1 MKKFWALVFVF
12 ACALAAFTPLMLGKG
27 GAQQTSAEATVDA
40 NVITVSQNDTTSSI
54 SLSALASN
62 VNNDDDATINGYQ
75 NYTLTLTE
83 DITISESF
91 TPIGTHQNPFR
102 GTFDG
107 NGHTITFSSA
117 ITPESSYQG
126 LFGYASGA
134 IIKNLQIEGALLG
147 EPTSGNSE
155 IYSGLLLGYGNN
167 VTIENCEV
175 LGTTDRDITKR
186 STIGALAGKLVGGSL
201 KNVSARTVM
210 TFSPSP
216 ANSYTIK
223 VGALLGVADNVT
235 IEKAVVFGSLGLG
248 PITANASQS
257 NFYIGGMIGELE
269 RGSITDSVSGASISV
284 TTSQNQNYVTGAI
297 VGNILTAPQNGRISS
312 VAYSSSLSA
321 YGNAGSYS
329 PANLNTND
337 SVINISDS
345 SILRT
350 ESFYISNSY
359 QVESGGQN
367 VTFAWNQSAE
377 PWDFASTWVVI
388 NDDGSQVRLQSF
400 QNFSFSLENIIDDN
414 GRLQD
419 VTDALINN
427 DEVSYGETAT
437 FVLKFEDTVYENY
450 YNISQIYRD
459 GESLNFAEFVP
470 VSDGSNTK
478 VSPNGEISLTEG
490 AATDA
495 ETKTTYRTF
504 TLNILASSATEGSYS
519 FQLEAIRFPVYLAAG
534 EIAEGAVSLG
544 TNGGIRYSNSTNTT
558 SEIARELTNGAQL
571 TIDAVPDRLFAF
583 SSWQLYDLAPDD
595 STGTITY
602 GDKKWVLNNDAN
614 LPTTSSITINFGV
627 VKNGTSLEQGI
638 FNQTFLLLATFV
650 RDPYVLNFSYD
661 ANLISRIEVNNQTL
675 QSNSVELDKNETV
688 NLKVYINTQNT
699 FDSDRLIE
707 SIRGLFASE
716 TSRVEYESYADP
728 NNAELTVHE
737 FTFSTSALQSNES
750 DSYSLSLRAVEAGE
764 APENDNTV
772 WIIVGVVGGVVL
784 LAAIG
789 LTIWLVLRKRA
800 ASRVNGRKDDY
811 KRYFY

>member
-27 GAQQTSAEATVDA
+27 GAQQTSVEATVDA

-75 NYTLTLTE
+75 NYTLTLTQ

-91 TPIGTHQNPFR
+91 MPIGTPQNPFR

-107 NGHTITFSSA
+107 NGHTITFSDDITSESA
-117 ITPESSYQG
+117 YQG

-134 IIKNLQIEGALLG
+134 IIKNLQIDGALLG

-167 VTIENCEV
+167 VAIENCEV
-175 LGTTDRDITKR
+175 LGSTARAITKR

-201 KNVSARTVM
+201 KNVSARAEM

-223 VGALLGVADNVT
+223 IGALLGVADNVT
-235 IEKAVVFGSLGLG
+235 IEKAVVFGSLSLG
-248 PITANASQS
+248 SVTANASQS
-257 NFYIGGMIGELE
+257 NFYVGGMIGELE

-350 ESFYISNSY
+350 ESFYISNSN

-377 PWDFASTWVVI
+377 PWDFDSTWVVI

-400 QNFSFSLENIIDDN
+400 QNFSFSLENIIDGN

-437 FVLKFEDTVYENY
+437 FVLKFENTVYENY

-470 VSDGSNTK
+470 ASDDSNTK

-490 AATDA
+490 TATDA

-504 TLNILASSATEGSYS
+504 TLKILASSATEGSYS
-519 FQLEAIRFPVYLAAG
+519 FKLEAVDFPVYLAAG

-544 TNGGIRYSNSTNTT
+544 TNGGIRYSNYTNTT

-602 GDKKWVLNNDAN
+602 GDKKWVLNNDAT
-614 LPTTSSITINFGV
+614 LPATSSITINFGV

-638 FNQTFLLLATFV
+638 FNQTFLLLATFE

-688 NLKVYINTQNT
+688 NLKVYINAQNA
-699 FDSDRLIE
+699 FDADRLIE

-800 ASRVNGRKDDY
+800 ANRVNGRKDDY

>member
-27 GAQQTSAEATVDA
+27 GAQQTSAAAISSEA
-40 NVITVSQNDTTSSI
+40 VIKISQNGTTSSI
-54 SLSALASN
+54 SLSTLADN
-62 VNNDDDATINGYQ
+62 VNDGADDINGYQ
-75 NYTLTLTE
+75 NYILTLTE

-91 TPIGTHQNPFR
+91 TPIGTPQNPFR
-102 GTFDG
+102 GSFDG
-107 NGHTITFSSA
+107 NGHTITFSGDITSESA
-117 ITPESSYQG
+117 YQG

-134 IIKNLQIEGALLG
+134 TIKNLQIEGALLG

-175 LGTTDRDITKR
+175 LGTTARDITKR

-201 KNVSARTVM
+201 KNVSARAVM

-223 VGALLGVADNVT
+223 IGALLGVADNVT
-235 IEKAVVFGSLGLG
+235 IEKAVVFGSLGLSAV
-248 PITANASQS
+248 ANASQS

-350 ESFYISNSY
+350 ESFYISNSN
-359 QVESGGQN
+359 QVESGGQYL
-367 VTFAWNQSAE
+367 TFAWNQSAE

-400 QNFSFSLENIIDDN
+400 QNFSFSLENMIDDN
-414 GRLQD
+414 GMLE
-419 VTDALINN
+419 DATVSDNN
-427 DEVSYGETAT
+427 GISYGETAT
-437 FVLKFEDTVYENY
+437 FVLKFKNTVDENY

-470 VSDGSNTK
+470 DSNDSNTK
-478 VSPNGEISLTEG
+478 VSPNGEISLTDT
-490 AATDA
+490 APDA
-495 ETKTTYRTF
+495 ETGTTYRTF
-504 TLNILASSATEGSYS
+504 TLEILASSATEGSYS
-519 FQLEAIRFPVYLAAG
+519 FQLEAVRFPVYLAAG
-534 EIAEGAVSLG
+534 EIAEGVVSSG

-558 SEIARELTNGAQL
+558 PEIARELTNGAQL

-583 SSWQLYDLAPDD
+583 SSWQLYYLAPDD
-595 STGTITY
+595 SAGTITY
-602 GDKKWVLNNDAN
+602 GDKKWVLNNDAT
-614 LPTTSSITINFGV
+614 LPATSSITINFGV
-627 VKNGTSLEQGI
+627 VNQDGTLQQGI
-638 FNQTFLLLATFV
+638 FNKTFLLLATFE

-688 NLKVYINTQNT
+688 NLKVYINAQNA
-699 FDSDRLIE
+699 FDADRLIE

-800 ASRVNGRKDDY
+800 ANRVNGRKDDY

>member
-27 GAQQTSAEATVDA
+27 GAQQTSAAATSSEA
-40 NVITVSQNDTTSSI
+40 VIKISQNDITSSI
-54 SLSALASN
+54 SLSTLASN
-62 VNNDDDATINGYQ
+62 VNDGADDINGYQ
-75 NYTLTLTE
+75 NYILILTE

-91 TPIGTHQNPFR
+91 TPIGTPQNPFR

-107 NGHTITFSSA
+107 NGHTITFSDDITSESA
-117 ITPESSYQG
+117 YQG

-134 IIKNLQIEGALLG
+134 IIKNLQIDGALLS

-175 LGTTDRDITKR
+175 LGTTARDITKR

-201 KNVSARTVM
+201 KNVSARAEM

-223 VGALLGVADNVT
+223 IGALLGVADNVT
-235 IEKAVVFGSLGLG
+235 IEKAVVFGSLSLSAV
-248 PITANASQS
+248 ANASQS

-312 VAYSSSLSA
+312 VSYSSALSA

-359 QVESGGQN
+359 QVESGGQYL
-367 VTFAWNQSAE
+367 TFAWNQSAE

-400 QNFSFSLENIIDDN
+400 QNFSFSLENMIDDN
-414 GRLQD
+414 GRLVRD
-419 VTDALINN
+419 GTSPMDNI
-427 DEVSYGETAT
+427 SYGETAT
-437 FVLKFEDTVYENY
+437 FVLKFANTVYENY

-470 VSDGSNTK
+470 ASDDPNTK

-490 AATDA
+490 TKTDS

-504 TLNILASSATEGSYS
+504 TLKILASSATEGSYS
-519 FQLEAIRFPVYLAAG
+519 FQLEAVRFPVYLAAG
-534 EIAEGAVSLG
+534 VIEDGAVSPG

-583 SSWQLYDLAPDD
+583 SSWQLYYLDTDD
-595 STGTITY
+595 SAGTITY
-602 GDKKWVLNNDAN
+602 DDKKWVEAGASSN

-627 VKNGTSLEQGI
+627 VNQDGRSQQGI

-750 DSYSLSLRAVEAGE
+750 DSYSLSLKAVEAGE

>member
-1 MKKFWALVFVF
+1 MKKNWALVFVF

-27 GAQQTSAEATVDA
+27 GAQQTSAAATSSEA
-40 NVITVSQNDTTSSI
+40 VIKISQNDITSSI
-54 SLSALASN
+54 SLSTLASN

-91 TPIGTHQNPFR
+91 TPIGTPQNPFR

-107 NGHTITFSSA
+107 NGHTITFSGDIDSESA
-117 ITPESSYQG
+117 YQG
-126 LFGYASGA
+126 LFGYASGVT
-134 IIKNLQIEGALLG
+134 IKNLQIEGALLG

-175 LGTTDRDITKR
+175 LGTTARAITKR

-201 KNVSARTVM
+201 KNVSARAEM

-223 VGALLGVADNVT
+223 IGALLGVADNVT
-235 IEKAVVFGSLGLG
+235 IEKAVVFGSLSLG
-248 PITANASQS
+248 SVTAASQS

-312 VAYSSSLSA
+312 VAYSSALSA

-359 QVESGGQN
+359 QVESGGQY

-400 QNFSFSLENIIDDN
+400 QNFSFSLENMIDDN
-414 GRLQD
+414 GMLVRD
-419 VTDALINN
+419 GTSPMDNI
-427 DEVSYGETAT
+427 SYGETAT
-437 FVLKFEDTVYENY
+437 FVLKFANTVYENY

-470 VSDGSNTK
+470 DSDGSNTK

-490 AATDA
+490 TEKDS
-495 ETKTTYRTF
+495 ETGEYRTF
-504 TLNILASSATEGSYS
+504 TLEILASSATEGSYS
-519 FQLEAIRFPVYLAAG
+519 FQLEAVRFPVYLAAG
-534 EIAEGAVSLG
+534 EIEDGAVSPG

-583 SSWQLYDLAPDD
+583 SSWQLYYLDPDD
-595 STGTITY
+595 SAATITY
-602 GDKKWVLNNDAN
+602 GDKKWVLNNAAN

-750 DSYSLSLRAVEAGE
+750 DSYSLSLKAVEAGE

>member
-27 GAQQTSAEATVDA
+27 GAQQTSAAATSSEA
-40 NVITVSQNDTTSSI
+40 VIKISQNGTTSSI
-54 SLSALASN
+54 SLSTLASN
-62 VNNDDDATINGYQ
+62 VNYDDDATINGYQ
-75 NYTLTLTE
+75 NYTLTLTQ

-91 TPIGTHQNPFR
+91 TPIGTPQNPFR
-102 GTFDG
+102 GSFDG
-107 NGHTITFSSA
+107 NGHTITFSDDIDSESA
-117 ITPESSYQG
+117 YQG

-134 IIKNLQIEGALLG
+134 TIKNLQIEGALLG

-175 LGTTDRDITKR
+175 LGTTARDITKR

-201 KNVSARTVM
+201 KNVSARAEM

-223 VGALLGVADNVT
+223 IGALLGVADNVT
-235 IEKAVVFGSLGLG
+235 IEKSVVFGSLSLSAV
-248 PITANASQS
+248 ANASQS

-359 QVESGGQN
+359 QVESGGQY

-388 NDDGSQVRLQSF
+388 NDSGSQVRLQSF
-400 QNFSFSLENIIDDN
+400 QNFSFSLENMIDDN
-414 GRLQD
+414 GMLVRD
-419 VTDALINN
+419 GTSPMDNI
-427 DEVSYGETAT
+427 SYGETAT
-437 FVLKFEDTVYENY
+437 FVLKFKNTVDENY

-470 VSDGSNTK
+470 DSNDSNTK
-478 VSPNGEISLTEG
+478 VSPNGEISLTDT
-490 AATDA
+490 APDA
-495 ETKTTYRTF
+495 ETGTTYRTF
-504 TLNILASSATEGSYS
+504 TLKILASSATEGSYS
-519 FQLEAIRFPVYLAAG
+519 FQLEAVRFPVYLAAG
-534 EIAEGAVSLG
+534 EIEDGAVSPG
-544 TNGGIRYSNSTNTT
+544 TNGGIRYSNSTNKT

-583 SSWQLYDLAPDD
+583 SSWQLYYLAPDD

-602 GDKKWVLNNDAN
+602 GDKKWVLNNAAT
-614 LPTTSSITINFGV
+614 LPATSSITINFGV

-661 ANLISRIEVNNQTL
+661 ANLISRIEVNNKTL

-688 NLKVYINTQNT
+688 NLKVYINAQNA
-699 FDSDRLIE
+699 FDADRLIE

-728 NNAELTVHE
+728 NNAELTVHA

-750 DSYSLSLRAVEAGE
+750 DSYSLSLKAAEAGE

>member
-27 GAQQTSAEATVDA
+27 GAQQTSAAATSSEE
-40 NVITVSQNDTTSSI
+40 VIKISQNGTTSSI
-54 SLSALASN
+54 SLSTLASN
-62 VNNDDDATINGYQ
+62 VNYDDDATINGYQ
-75 NYTLTLTE
+75 NYILTLTE

-91 TPIGTHQNPFR
+91 TPIGTPQNPFR

-107 NGHTITFSSA
+107 NGHTITFSDDIDSESA
-117 ITPESSYQG
+117 YQG

-175 LGTTDRDITKR
+175 LGETARAITKR

-201 KNVSARTVM
+201 KNVSARAEM

-223 VGALLGVADNVT
+223 IGALLGVADNVT

-248 PITANASQS
+248 SVTASSQS

-359 QVESGGQN
+359 QVESGGQY

-400 QNFSFSLENIIDDN
+400 QNFSFSLENMIDDN
-414 GRLQD
+414 GMLVRD
-419 VTDALINN
+419 GTSPMDNI
-427 DEVSYGETAT
+427 SYGETAT
-437 FVLKFEDTVYENY
+437 FVLKFANTVYENY

-470 VSDGSNTK
+470 ASDDPNTK

-490 AATDA
+490 TDKDA
-495 ETKTTYRTF
+495 ETNTTYRTF
-504 TLNILASSATEGSYS
+504 TLKILASSATEGSYS
-519 FQLEAIRFPVYLAAG
+519 FQLEAVRFPVYLAAG
-534 EIAEGAVSLG
+534 EIAEGAVSSG

-583 SSWQLYDLAPDD
+583 SSWQLYYLAPDD

-602 GDKKWVLNNDAN
+602 GDKKWVLNNDAT
-614 LPTTSSITINFGV
+614 LPATSSITINFGV

-638 FNQTFLLLATFV
+638 FNQTFLLLATFE

-688 NLKVYINTQNT
+688 NLKVYINAQNT

-750 DSYSLSLRAVEAGE
+750 DSYSLSLKAVEAGE

>member
-40 NVITVSQNDTTSSI
+40 NVITVSQNETTSSI
-54 SLSALASN
+54 SLSTLADN

-91 TPIGTHQNPFR
+91 TPIGTPQNPFR

-107 NGHTITFSSA
+107 NGHTITFSGD

-134 IIKNLQIEGALLG
+134 TIKNLQIEGALLS

-175 LGTTDRDITKR
+175 LGTTARAITKR

-201 KNVSARTVM
+201 KNVSARAEM

-223 VGALLGVADNVT
+223 IGALLGVADNVT
-235 IEKAVVFGSLGLG
+235 IEKAVVFGSLSLG
-248 PITANASQS
+248 SVTAASQS

-312 VAYSSSLSA
+312 VAYSSALSA

-359 QVESGGQN
+359 QVESGGQY

-400 QNFSFSLENIIDDN
+400 QNFSFSLENMIDDN
-414 GRLQD
+414 GMLVRD
-419 VTDALINN
+419 GTSPMDNI
-427 DEVSYGETAT
+427 SYGETAT
-437 FVLKFEDTVYENY
+437 FVLKFANTVYENY

-470 VSDGSNTK
+470 ASDGSNTK

-490 AATDA
+490 TDEDA

-504 TLNILASSATEGSYS
+504 TLKILASSATEGSYS
-519 FQLEAIRFPVYLAAG
+519 FQLEAVRFPVYLAAG
-534 EIAEGAVSLG
+534 EIAEGAVSPG

-602 GDKKWVLNNDAN
+602 GDKKWVLNNDAT
-614 LPTTSSITINFGV
+614 LPATSSITINFGV

-638 FNQTFLLLATFV
+638 FSQTFLLLATFE

-688 NLKVYINTQNT
+688 NLKVYINAQNA
-699 FDSDRLIE
+699 FDADRLIE

-800 ASRVNGRKDDY
+800 ANRVNGRKDDY

>member
-1 MKKFWALVFVF
+1 MKKNWALVFVF

-27 GAQQTSAEATVDA
+27 GAQQTSAAATSSEA
-40 NVITVSQNDTTSSI
+40 VIKISQNDITSSI
-54 SLSALASN
+54 SLSTLASN

-91 TPIGTHQNPFR
+91 TPIGTPQNPFR

-107 NGHTITFSSA
+107 NGHTITFSGDIDSESA
-117 ITPESSYQG
+117 YQG

-134 IIKNLQIEGALLG
+134 TIKNLQIEGALLS

-175 LGTTDRDITKR
+175 LETTNRDITKR

-201 KNVSARTVM
+201 KNVSARADM

-223 VGALLGVADNVT
+223 IGALLGVADNVT
-235 IEKAVVFGSLGLG
+235 IEKAVVFGSLGLSAV
-248 PITANASQS
+248 ANASQS

-312 VAYSSSLSA
+312 VAYSSALSA

-377 PWDFASTWVVI
+377 PWDFDSTWVVI

-400 QNFSFSLENIIDDN
+400 QTFSFNLESIIDDN
-414 GRLQD
+414 DMLEADTGASTNED
-419 VTDALINN
+419 I
-427 DEVSYGETAT
+427 SYGETAT
-437 FVLKFEDTVYENY
+437 FVLKFANTVYENY

-470 VSDGSNTK
+470 ASDDSNTK
-478 VSPNGEISLTEG
+478 VSPNGEISLTDT
-490 AATDA
+490 APDA
-495 ETKTTYRTF
+495 ETGTTYRTF
-504 TLNILASSATEGSYS
+504 TLKILASSATEGSYS
-519 FQLEAIRFPVYLAAG
+519 FQLEAVRFPVYLAAG
-534 EIAEGAVSLG
+534 EIAEGAVSPG

-602 GDKKWVLNNDAN
+602 GDKKWVLNNDAT
-614 LPTTSSITINFGV
+614 LPETSSITINFGV
-627 VKNGTSLEQGI
+627 VNNGTSLEQGI
-638 FNQTFLLLATFV
+638 FNKTFLLLATFE

-688 NLKVYINTQNT
+688 NLKVYINAQNT

>member
-40 NVITVSQNDTTSSI
+40 NVITVSQNDTTSLI
-54 SLSALASN
+54 SLSALADN

-75 NYTLTLTE
+75 NYTLTLTQ

-91 TPIGTHQNPFR
+91 TPIGTPQNPFR

-107 NGHTITFSSA
+107 NGHTITFSGA
-117 ITPESSYQG
+117 IAPESSYQG

-134 IIKNLQIEGALLG
+134 TIKNLQIEGALLS

-201 KNVSARTVM
+201 KNVSARAVM
-210 TFSPSP
+210 VFSPSP

-223 VGALLGVADNVT
+223 IGALLGVADNVT
-235 IEKAVVFGSLGLG
+235 IEKAVVFGSLSLSAV
-248 PITANASQS
+248 ANASQS

-400 QNFSFSLENIIDDN
+400 QNFSFSLENMIDDN
-414 GRLQD
+414 GMLVRD
-419 VTDALINN
+419 GTSPMDNI
-427 DEVSYGETAT
+427 SYGETAT
-437 FVLKFEDTVYENY
+437 FVLKFKNTVDENY

-470 VSDGSNTK
+470 DSNDSNTK
-478 VSPNGEISLTEG
+478 VSPNGEISLTDT
-490 AATDA
+490 APDA
-495 ETKTTYRTF
+495 ETGTTYRTF
-504 TLNILASSATEGSYS
+504 TLEILASSATEGSYS

-534 EIAEGAVSLG
+534 EIAEGAVSPG

-583 SSWQLYDLAPDD
+583 SSWQLYYLAPDD

-602 GDKKWVLNNDAN
+602 GDKKWVLNNDAT
-614 LPTTSSITINFGV
+614 LPATSSITINFGV
-627 VKNGTSLEQGI
+627 VNNGTSLEQGI
-638 FNQTFLLLATFV
+638 FNKTFLLLATFE

-688 NLKVYINTQNT
+688 NLKVYINAQNT